1 MNLTDFVVG
10 RGDAARTIHCE
21 IVIVEDTPNVRLDAK
36 YFESELRPGQIFEID
51 ARFPPLNIN
60 GLRRLS
66 RHLSALADLL
76 ENSRPTKAAP
86 PQETVDALV
95 DRVLARRRKEKA

>member
-1 MNLTDFVVG
+1 MNLADFVVG
-10 RGDAARTIHCE
+10 RGDGERTIGAD
-21 IVIVEDTPNVRLDAK
+21 VVTVEGTPNIRLYAK
-36 YFESELRPGQIFEID
+36 SRGDILTAPSPL
-51 ARFPPLNIN
+51 PPLNIN

-76 ENSRPTKAAP
+76 ENSLPQKALP

>member
-10 RGDAARTIHCE
+10 RGDAARTIRCE
-21 IVIVEDTPNVRLDAK
+21 VVTVEETPNIQLGMYATTG
-36 YFESELRPGQIFEID
+36 FAHL
-51 ARFPPLNIN
+51 PPLNIN

-95 DRVLARRRKEKA
+95 DRVLARRSKEKA